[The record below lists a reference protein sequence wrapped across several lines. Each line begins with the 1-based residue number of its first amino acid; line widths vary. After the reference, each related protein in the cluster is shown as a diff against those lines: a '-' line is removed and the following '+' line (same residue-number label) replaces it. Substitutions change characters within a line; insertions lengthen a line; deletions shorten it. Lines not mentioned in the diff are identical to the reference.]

1 MAVEKKGKESQQ
13 KTFKQR
19 VPDEAAENKRKAR
32 IWGKRAQ
39 NLWFSERERE
49 KRGETK
55 PDQEVL
61 RYDQK
66 RIPCKK
72 IMGETK

>member
-1 MAVEKKGKESQQ
+1 MAEVHRGHHQPGQPVEMWSITDRRQDQEIWPSVMAVEKKGKESQQ

-39 NLWFSERERE
+39 NL
-49 KRGETK
+49 
-55 PDQEVL
+55 
-61 RYDQK
+61 
-66 RIPCKK
+66 
-72 IMGETK
+72 